1 MRLQFEMTRERIQ
14 ELDDLVNRL
23 GLKTRANLLNE
34 ALTLYEWALRE
45 LESGR
50 IIASLDEEK
59 DQYKEIEMPGF
70 LAVKSGAQE
79 MDQEN
84 FLEALSDKE
93 KEILDLLYQG
103 RADQEIAAVMGVSP
117 RTAKL
122 HIRNVINKLISRNQE
137 QYQKIKASGK
147 I

>member
-1 MRLQFEMTRERIQ
+1 MRLQFEMTGERVK
-14 ELDDLVNRL
+14 ELDDLINRL

-34 ALTLYEWALRE
+34 ALTLYEWAIRE

-70 LAVKSGAQE
+70 LAVKAGAQE

-93 KEILDLLYQG
+93 REILDLLYQG

-122 HIRNVINKLISRNQE
+122 HIRNVINKLVSRNQE

>member
-1 MRLQFEMTRERIQ
+1 MRLQFEMTGERVK
-14 ELDDLVNRL
+14 ELDGLINRL

-34 ALTLYEWALRE
+34 ALTLYEWAIRE

-70 LAVKSGAQE
+70 LAVKAGAQE

-93 KEILDLLYQG
+93 REILDLLYQG

-122 HIRNVINKLISRNQE
+122 HIRNVINKLVSRNQE

>member
-1 MRLQFEMTRERIQ
+1 MRLQFEMTGERVK
-14 ELDDLVNRL
+14 ELDDLINRL

-34 ALTLYEWALRE
+34 ALTLYEWAIRE

>member
-34 ALTLYEWALRE
+34 ALTLYEWAIRE

>member
-1 MRLQFEMTRERIQ
+1 MRLQFEMTGERVK
-14 ELDDLVNRL
+14 ELDGLINRL

-34 ALTLYEWALRE
+34 ALTLYEWAIRE

-93 KEILDLLYQG
+93 REILDLLYQG

-122 HIRNVINKLISRNQE
+122 HIRNVINKLVSRNQE